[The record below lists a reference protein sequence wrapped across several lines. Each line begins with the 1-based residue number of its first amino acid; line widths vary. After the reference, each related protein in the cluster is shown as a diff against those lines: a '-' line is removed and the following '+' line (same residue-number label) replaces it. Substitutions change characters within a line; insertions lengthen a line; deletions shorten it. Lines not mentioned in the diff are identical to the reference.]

1 MSELTYH
8 EIRSLQD
15 PHYDDWLDLYQAS
28 FPLTEQVQISSLN
41 RDAAC
46 RAGCPVVISLFGG
59 SGSHG
64 GETAALAL
72 YDDDAG
78 DGAAA
83 LWYIAVTPDRR
94 SPRSGNGSF
103 TGKSGGVLRCILV
116 CARFFWRL
124 KTRKPALRQKSGILP
139 SAGSSF
145 YRRHGA
151 LRLGGAAYIQ
161 SVGWQPP
168 LPMLLM
174 VDLLAEMPPDEVRAL
189 AQAVFGEA
197 VQPQGRAELL

>member
-41 RDAAC
+41 RML
-46 RAGCPVVISLFGG
+46 RAGPDIPS
-59 SGSHG
+59 SSHFLVALEVT

-78 DGAAA
+78 GGSAA

-94 SPRSGNGSF
+94 SRGLGTEVYREIRRRIAAHPG
-103 TGKSGGVLRCILV
+103 LRAIFLEVEDPETC
-116 CARFFWRL
+116 
-124 KTRKPALRQKSGILP
+124 T
-139 SAGSSF
+139 SAEERHLAERRIEF

-151 LRLGGAAYIQ
+151 LRLGGVAYIQ

-174 VDLLAEMPPDEVRAL
+174 VDLPAEMPPDEVRTM

-197 VQPQGRAELL
+197 VQPQGKAELL